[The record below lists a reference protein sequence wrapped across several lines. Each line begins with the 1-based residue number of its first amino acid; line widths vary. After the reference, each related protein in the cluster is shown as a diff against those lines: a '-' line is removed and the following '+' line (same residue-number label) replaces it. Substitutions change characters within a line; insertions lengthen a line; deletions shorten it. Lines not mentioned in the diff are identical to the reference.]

1 MIIHMHA
8 HTQSLWRRFTTL
20 YCMPFGSV
28 GEGLFP
34 IGRKI
39 RNNVNITV
47 IDCNLIRQVC
57 GMAALHDNVTAMII
71 AATIRTKGGRWGDFL
86 FEHCFLCLIHMLT
99 AVHVLTLV
107 SAHHRQYDIHP
118 NGKIGSY
125 I

>member
-1 MIIHMHA
+1 MIIHTHT
-8 HTQSLWRRFTTL
+8 HTQSLLRGFTTL
-20 YCMPFGSV
+20 YCMPFESV

-71 AATIRTKGGRWGDFL
+71 AASICTKGGGWEGFP
-86 FEHCFLCLIHMLT
+86 FEHCSCAWYT
-99 AVHVLTLV
+99 C
-107 SAHHRQYDIHP
+107 
-118 NGKIGSY
+118 
-125 I
+125 